1 MDVKGALML
10 ADLLTERTV
19 RVGVEAKDWEEVV
32 AIAGQLLL
40 DEGSI
45 EPSYIDAMRE
55 VIHSLG
61 PYVVIAPG
69 VALLHGR
76 PQHGVNRICMS
87 LVVLKTPVNFGHP
100 ENDPVTLAFA
110 LGGVDERSHLDAL
123 AQLAT
128 LLSDEEANQR
138 LRSAKTV
145 DEVLE
150 VIRRFDQTPSEE
162 S

>member
-1 MDVKGALML
+1 ML

-19 RVGVEAKDWEEVV
+19 RVGVEARDWQEVV
-32 AIAGQLLL
+32 DIAGRLLL
-40 DEGSI
+40 EDGSI

-55 VIHSLG
+55 VIQSLG

-76 PQHGVNRICMS
+76 PQHGVKRICMS
-87 LVVLKTPVNFGHP
+87 LVVLKTPVKFGHP

-128 LLSDEEANQR
+128 LLSDEDAASR
-138 LRSAKTV
+138 LRSAQTV
-145 DEVLE
+145 EEVLE
-150 VIRRFDQTPSEE
+150 IIRSFDHAAGPDATT
-162 S
+162 

>member
-1 MDVKGALML
+1 ML

-19 RVGVEAKDWEEVV
+19 RVGVEARDWQEVV
-32 AIAGQLLL
+32 DIAGRLLL
-40 DEGSI
+40 DDGSI

-55 VIHSLG
+55 VIQSLG

-76 PQHGVNRICMS
+76 PQHGVKRICMS
-87 LVVLKTPVNFGHP
+87 LVVLKTPVEFGHP

-128 LLSDEEANQR
+128 LLSDEEAASR
-138 LRSAKTV
+138 LRSARSV
-145 DEVLE
+145 EEVLE
-150 VIRRFDQTPSEE
+150 VVRAFDHAAGTDAAQ
-162 S
+162 

>member
-1 MDVKGALML
+1 ML

-19 RVGVEAKDWEEVV
+19 RVGVEAKDWQEVV
-32 AIAGQLLL
+32 DIAGRLLL
-40 DEGSI
+40 EDGSI

-55 VIHSLG
+55 VIQSLG

-76 PQHGVNRICMS
+76 PQHGVKRICMS
-87 LVVLKTPVNFGHP
+87 LVVLKTPVKFGHP

-128 LLSDEEANQR
+128 LLSDEEAASR
-138 LRSAKTV
+138 LRSARSV
-145 DEVLE
+145 EEVLE
-150 VIRRFDQTPSEE
+150 VVRAFDHAAGTDAAQ
-162 S
+162 

>member
-1 MDVKGALML
+1 ML

-19 RVGVEAKDWEEVV
+19 RVGVEARDWQEVV
-32 AIAGQLLL
+32 DIAGRLLL
-40 DEGSI
+40 EDGSI

-55 VIHSLG
+55 VIQSLG

-76 PQHGVNRICMS
+76 PQHGVKRICMS
-87 LVVLKTPVNFGHP
+87 LVVLKTPVKFGHP

-128 LLSDEEANQR
+128 LLSDEDAASR
-138 LRSAKTV
+138 LRTAQTV
-145 DEVLE
+145 EEVLE
-150 VIRRFDQTPSEE
+150 IIRSFDHAAGPDATP
-162 S
+162 

>member
-1 MDVKGALML
+1 ML

-19 RVGVEAKDWEEVV
+19 RVGVEARDWQEVV
-32 AIAGQLLL
+32 DIAGRLLL
-40 DEGSI
+40 EDGSI

-55 VIHSLG
+55 VIQSLG

-76 PQHGVNRICMS
+76 PQHGVKRICMS
-87 LVVLKTPVNFGHP
+87 LVVLKTPVKFGHP

-128 LLSDEEANQR
+128 LLSDEDAASR
-138 LRSAKTV
+138 LRSAQTV
-145 DEVLE
+145 EEVLE
-150 VIRRFDQTPSEE
+150 IIRSFDHAAGSDATT
-162 S
+162 

>member
-1 MDVKGALML
+1 ML

-19 RVGVEAKDWEEVV
+19 RVGVEARDWQEVV
-32 AIAGQLLL
+32 DIAGRLLL
-40 DEGSI
+40 EDGSI

-55 VIHSLG
+55 VIQSLG

-76 PQHGVNRICMS
+76 PQHGVKRICMS
-87 LVVLKTPVNFGHP
+87 LVILKTPVKFGHP

-128 LLSDEEANQR
+128 LLSDEEAASR
-138 LRSAKTV
+138 LRSAQTV
-145 DEVLE
+145 EEVLE
-150 VIRRFDQTPSEE
+150 IIRSFDHAAGSNATT
-162 S
+162 

>member
-1 MDVKGALML
+1 ML

-19 RVGVEAKDWEEVV
+19 RVGVEANDWQEVV
-32 AIAGQLLL
+32 DIAGRLLL
-40 DEGSI
+40 DDGSI

-55 VIHSLG
+55 VIQSLG

-76 PQHGVNRICMS
+76 PQHGVKRICMS
-87 LVVLKTPVNFGHP
+87 LVVLKTPVKFGHP

-128 LLSDEEANQR
+128 LLSDEEAASR
-138 LRSAKTV
+138 LHSARSV
-145 DEVLE
+145 EEVLE
-150 VIRRFDQTPSEE
+150 VVRAFDHAAGADITT
-162 S
+162 

>member
-1 MDVKGALML
+1 ML

-19 RVGVEAKDWEEVV
+19 RVGVEARDWQEVV
-32 AIAGQLLL
+32 DIAGRLLL
-40 DEGSI
+40 EDGSI

-55 VIHSLG
+55 VIQSLG
-61 PYVVIAPG
+61 PYVVIVPG

-76 PQHGVNRICMS
+76 PQHGVKRICMS
-87 LVVLKTPVNFGHP
+87 LVVLKTPVKFGHP

-128 LLSDEEANQR
+128 LLSDEDAASR
-138 LRSAKTV
+138 LRSAQTV
-145 DEVLE
+145 EEVLE
-150 VIRRFDQTPSEE
+150 IIRSFDHAAGSDATT
-162 S
+162 

>member
-1 MDVKGALML
+1 ML

-19 RVGVEAKDWEEVV
+19 RVGVEAKDWQEVV
-32 AIAGQLLL
+32 DIAGRLLL
-40 DEGSI
+40 DDDSI

-55 VIHSLG
+55 VIQSLG

-76 PQHGVNRICMS
+76 PKHGVKRICMS
-87 LVVLKTPVNFGHP
+87 LVVLKTPVKFGHP

-128 LLSDEEANQR
+128 LLSDEEAASR
-138 LRSAKTV
+138 LRSARSV
-145 DEVLE
+145 EEVLE
-150 VIRRFDQTPSEE
+150 VVRAFDHAAGTDAAG
-162 S
+162 

>member
-1 MDVKGALML
+1 ML

-19 RVGVEAKDWEEVV
+19 RVGVEARDWQEVV
-32 AIAGQLLL
+32 DIAGRLLL
-40 DEGSI
+40 EDGSI

-55 VIHSLG
+55 VIQSLG

-76 PQHGVNRICMS
+76 PQHGVKRICMS
-87 LVVLKTPVNFGHP
+87 LVILKTPVKFGHP

-128 LLSDEEANQR
+128 LLSDEDAASR
-138 LRSAKTV
+138 LRTAQTV
-145 DEVLE
+145 EEVLE
-150 VIRRFDQTPSEE
+150 IIRSFDHAAGPDATP
-162 S
+162 

>member
-1 MDVKGALML
+1 ML
-10 ADLLTERTV
+10 ADLLNERTV
-19 RVGVEAKDWEEVV
+19 RVGVEARDWQEVV
-32 AIAGQLLL
+32 EIAGQLLL
-40 DEGSI
+40 EDGSI

-55 VIHSLG
+55 VIQSLG

-76 PQHGVNRICMS
+76 PQHGVKRICMS
-87 LVVLKTPVNFGHP
+87 LVVLKTPIEFGHP

-128 LLSDEEANQR
+128 LLSDEEAASR
-138 LRSAKTV
+138 LRSAQSV
-145 DEVLE
+145 EDVLE
-150 VIRRFDQTPSEE
+150 VVRAFDHTAGSDAAG
-162 S
+162 

>member
-1 MDVKGALML
+1 ML

-19 RVGVEAKDWEEVV
+19 RVGVEAKDWQEVV
-32 AIAGQLLL
+32 DIAGRLLL
-40 DEGSI
+40 DDGSI

-55 VIHSLG
+55 VIQSLG

-69 VALLHGR
+69 IALLHGR
-76 PQHGVNRICMS
+76 PQHGVKRICMS
-87 LVVLKTPVNFGHP
+87 LVVLKTPVKFGHP

-128 LLSDEEANQR
+128 LLSDEEAASR
-138 LRSAKTV
+138 LRSARSV
-145 DEVLE
+145 EEVLE
-150 VIRRFDQTPSEE
+150 VVRVFDHAAGTDAAG
-162 S
+162 

>member
-1 MDVKGALML
+1 ML

-19 RVGVEAKDWEEVV
+19 RVGVEAKDWQEVV
-32 AIAGQLLL
+32 DIAGRLLL
-40 DEGSI
+40 EDGSI

-55 VIHSLG
+55 VIQSLG

-76 PQHGVNRICMS
+76 PQHGVKRICMS
-87 LVVLKTPVNFGHP
+87 LVVLKTPVQFGHP

-128 LLSDEEANQR
+128 LLSDEEAASR
-138 LRSAKTV
+138 LRSAQTV
-145 DEVLE
+145 EEVLE
-150 VIRRFDQTPSEE
+150 IIRSFDHAAGPDATT
-162 S
+162 

>member
-1 MDVKGALML
+1 ML

-19 RVGVEAKDWEEVV
+19 RVGVEAKDWQEVV
-32 AIAGQLLL
+32 DIAGRLLL
-40 DEGSI
+40 EDGSI

-55 VIHSLG
+55 VIQSLG

-76 PQHGVNRICMS
+76 PQHGVKRICMS
-87 LVVLKTPVNFGHP
+87 LVVLKTPVKFGHP

-128 LLSDEEANQR
+128 LLSDEEAASR
-138 LRSAKTV
+138 LRSARSV
-145 DEVLE
+145 EEVLE
-150 VIRRFDQTPSEE
+150 VVRAFDHAAGADATQ
-162 S
+162 

>member
-1 MDVKGALML
+1 ML

-19 RVGVEAKDWEEVV
+19 RVGVEAKDWQEVV
-32 AIAGQLLL
+32 DIAGRLLL
-40 DEGSI
+40 DDGSI

-55 VIHSLG
+55 VIQSLG

-76 PQHGVNRICMS
+76 PQHGVKRICMS
-87 LVVLKTPVNFGHP
+87 LVVLKTPVKFGHP

-128 LLSDEEANQR
+128 LLSDEKAASQ
-138 LRSAKTV
+138 LRSARSV
-145 DEVLE
+145 EEVLE
-150 VIRRFDQTPSEE
+150 VVRAFDHAAGADATG
-162 S
+162 

>member
-1 MDVKGALML
+1 ML

-19 RVGVEAKDWEEVV
+19 RVGVEARDWQEVV
-32 AIAGQLLL
+32 DIAGRLLL
-40 DEGSI
+40 DDGSI

-55 VIHSLG
+55 VIQSLG

-76 PQHGVNRICMS
+76 PQHGVKRICMS
-87 LVVLKTPVNFGHP
+87 LVVLKTPVEFGHP

-128 LLSDEEANQR
+128 LLSDEEAASR
-138 LRSAKTV
+138 LRSARSV
-145 DEVLE
+145 EEVLE
-150 VIRRFDQTPSEE
+150 IVRAFDHAAGTDAAQ
-162 S
+162 